1 MKVDVATGKE
11 AQLGD
16 LGSFPAAFD
25 LSESMNAFNY
35 RGFSLNPDGKSF
47 LTSVYRIRTQI
58 YLMKDFARPA
68 RLADRWWK

>member
-1 MKVDVATGKE
+1 
-11 AQLGD
+11 
-16 LGSFPAAFD
+16 
-25 LSESMNAFNY
+25 MNAFNY

>member
-1 MKVDVATGKE
+1 MKVDVATG
-11 AQLGD
+11 ADSQLGD

-25 LSESMNAFNY
+25 LSESMNTLNY

-47 LTSVYRIRTQI
+47 LTSVYRMRTQI

-68 RLADRWWK
+68 RLADRRWK